1 MKLTQVRLAFMTLVL
16 SAGASA
22 YAANITYTFDLTF
35 NPNATGSH
43 PSESSLTI
51 SPGTQGTGQFSFTE
65 AMRSSGQQFTSFQ
78 TGYTP
83 AVEISFNIAGQHYA
97 LAVANA
103 AFVQDLDP
111 TQVTYDTMN
120 FGSGFSASTPRLDL
134 FGLSTTLGNS
144 DLTYANVNLILAGLM
159 GATLETGTDYAEL
172 RNIVEVPAV
181 PEPSSL
187 CLLALGGVMMAL
199 RRKK

>member
-1 MKLTQVRLAFMTLVL
+1 MKLTQIRLAVMTLVI

-22 YAANITYTFDLTF
+22 YASNITYTFDLTF
-35 NPNATGSH
+35 VLSGANT
-43 PSESSLTI
+43 ETI
-51 SPGTQGTGQFSFTE
+51 TPGTQGTGQFSFTE
-65 AMRSSGQQFTSFQ
+65 ATRSSGQQFTSFQ
-78 TGYTP
+78 TGYTS
-83 AVEISFNIAGQHYA
+83 AVEISFNVAGQHYA

-111 TQVTYDTMN
+111 TQVTYDLMR

-134 FGLSTTLGNS
+134 SGLSTTLSNS

-159 GATLETGTDYAEL
+159 DATLETGTDYAKL
-172 RNIVEVPAV
+172 SNIVEVPAV

-187 CLLALGGVMMAL
+187 SLLALGGLAL
-199 RRKK
+199 AFKKRMQA

>member
-1 MKLTQVRLAFMTLVL
+1 MRRYLILLILPAL
-16 SAGASA
+16 SVGASA
-22 YAANITYTFDLTF
+22 YASNITYTFDLTF
-35 NPNATGSH
+35 VLSGANT
-43 PSESSLTI
+43 ETI
-51 SPGTQGTGQFSFTE
+51 TPGTQGTGQFSFTE

-83 AVEISFNIAGQHYA
+83 AVEISFNVAGQHYA

-111 TQVTYDTMN
+111 TEVTYDLMR
-120 FGSGFSASTPRLDL
+120 FGSGSPRLDL
-134 FGLSTTLGNS
+134 FGLSTTLSNS

-159 GATLETGTDYAEL
+159 EATLETGTDYAKL
-172 RNIVEVPAV
+172 SNIVEVPAV

-187 CLLALGGVMMAL
+187 SLLALGGVVVVAL
-199 RRKK
+199 RRRR

>member
-22 YAANITYTFDLTF
+22 YAANITYTFDLIFVLSGANT
-35 NPNATGSH
+35 
-43 PSESSLTI
+43 ETI
-51 SPGTQGTGQFSFTE
+51 APGTQGTGQFSFTE

-97 LAVANA
+97 LDVANA

-111 TQVTYDTMN
+111 TEVTYDTMN
-120 FGSGFSASTPRLDL
+120 FGSGFSASTPRLSL
-134 FGLSTTLGNS
+134 YGLSTTLSNS

-159 GATLETGTDYAEL
+159 DAWLETGTDYAKL
-172 RNIVEVPAV
+172 SNIVEVPAV

-187 CLLALGGVMMAL
+187 ALLALGGVVMAL

>member
-1 MKLTQVRLAFMTLVL
+1 MRRYL
-16 SAGASA
+16 SLLILPALSVGASA
-22 YAANITYTFDLTF
+22 YASNITYTFDLTF
-35 NPNATGSH
+35 VLSGANT
-43 PSESSLTI
+43 ETI
-51 SPGTQGTGQFSFTE
+51 TPGTQGTGQFSFTE

-111 TQVTYDTMN
+111 TEVTYDLMR
-120 FGSGFSASTPRLDL
+120 FGSGSPRLDL
-134 FGLSTTLGNS
+134 FGLSTTLSNS

-159 GATLETGTDYAEL
+159 EATLETGTDYAKL
-172 RNIVEVPAV
+172 SNIVEVPAV

-187 CLLALGGVMMAL
+187 SLLALGGVVVAL
-199 RRKK
+199 RRRR